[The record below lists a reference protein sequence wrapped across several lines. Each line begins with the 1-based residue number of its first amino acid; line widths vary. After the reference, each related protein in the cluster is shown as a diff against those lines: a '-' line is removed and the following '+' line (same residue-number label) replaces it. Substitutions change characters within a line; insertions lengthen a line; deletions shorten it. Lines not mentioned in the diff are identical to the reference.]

1 MCHFGARPGLP
12 SLRRALCGRSS
23 PTHTKHATQ
32 GHPSSQQATAT
43 SSTDSRSTAMP
54 TSAALTIRNPALQV
68 LLPDA
73 IPDTLERPQP
83 RISQLEPMD
92 TFWNRMSSL
101 GPHANPS
108 GADGGMLPTGLRPPP
123 LDTLS
128 NRMSNKRP
136 QGNFQ
141 ATALQGG
148 GVTQLGYFYRIG
160 SLGEC
165 QANDP
170 KVL

>member
-1 MCHFGARPGLP
+1 MEGPAQHTPSRLP
-12 SLRRALCGRSS
+12 KATLVPYKRQRLSLLTPDR
-23 PTHTKHATQ
+23 
-32 GHPSSQQATAT
+32 QQC
-43 SSTDSRSTAMP
+43 RLP
-54 TSAALTIRNPALQV
+54 LTTRNAALQV

-73 IPDTLERPQP
+73 IPDTFERPQP

-128 NRMSNKRP
+128 KRMSNKRP
-136 QGNFQ
+136 QGIFQ

-148 GVTQLGYFYRIG
+148 DVTQLGYFYRIG